1 MNAMPTFNTLD
12 AVRRI
17 EAAGLE
23 RAKAEAVVDEIA
35 HAQADLFTK
44 ADGEALEAR
53 LRGEL
58 GRLDSKIERTAAQTT
73 RWLFTGMF
81 LVNGFVA
88 TVLFFALK
96 H

>member
-1 MNAMPTFNTLD
+1 MSFNTLD

-44 ADGEALEAR
+44 ADGEALEGRLEAKIAGLEAR
-53 LRGEL
+53 LDG
-58 GRLDSKIERTAAQTT
+58 KIEATKSGLIM
-73 RWLFTGMF
+73 WLVSAMF
-81 LVNGFVA
+81 LVNGFVT
-88 TVLFFALK
+88 TVLLFALK